1 MVDVHGNEVAFMDCP
16 FCGAGDMTIEDARAP
31 DDGLFVYCHLCLA
44 QGPLHESRLT
54 AALGWLNE
62 WRDAG
67 GNPEDVVLAVGDL
80 AREIAREIIEKQG
93 K

>member
-1 MVDVHGNEVAFMDCP
+1 MDCP

-54 AALGWLNE
+54 AALGWNDRTQVQHSGE
-62 WRDAG
+62 SI
-67 GNPEDVVLAVGDL
+67 P
-80 AREIAREIIEKQG
+80 
-93 K
+93 